1 MTSKI
6 PNASRLASLRAEIT
20 AMRAEIEAL
29 PAQPLPVADAI
40 ARLDAWIAEQAARFD
55 PGSAARA
62 FATERGPLGRVLA
75 VQGLR
80 TGENSVAVDMGPVLC
95 SLFGTEIRE
104 RLGAAIQA
112 QTGTPGPRLADRPRA
127 LASREEELERLEI
140 AEERLIRTAEAE
152 GEPLAR
158 RADATPSIV
167 LAP

>member
-6 PNASRLASLRAEIT
+6 AAATRLASIRDQIAAI
-20 AMRAEIEAL
+20 RAEIEAL
-29 PAQPLPVADAI
+29 PAQPLPTEDALE
-40 ARLDAWIAEQAARFD
+40 RLDRWIAEQAARFD

-95 SLFGTEIRE
+95 SLFGPALRE
-104 RLGAAIQA
+104 QLAAAIQA

-127 LASREEELERLEI
+127 LSSREEELGRLEV
-140 AEERLIRTAEAE
+140 AEERLVRAAEAE
-152 GEPLAR
+152 GEFLAR
-158 RADATPSIV
+158 RADASPAVV
-167 LAP
+167 LSP

>member
-6 PNASRLASLRAEIT
+6 SAASRLASLRDQIAAI
-20 AMRAEIEAL
+20 RAEIEAL
-29 PAQPLPVADAI
+29 PAQPLPVADALE
-40 ARLDAWIAEQAARFD
+40 RLDHWITEQAARFD

-62 FATERGPLGRVLA
+62 FTTTGAPGRVLA

-80 TGENSVAVDMGPVLC
+80 TGENSVATDLAP
-95 SLFGTEIRE
+95 LFCALFTTEIRE

-127 LASREEELERLEI
+127 LASREEELERLEV
-140 AEERLIRTAEAE
+140 AEERLIRAAEVE

-158 RADATPSIV
+158 RPDATPSIV
-167 LAP
+167 LAF

>member
-6 PNASRLASLRAEIT
+6 SAASRLASLRDQIT
-20 AMRAEIEAL
+20 AIRAEIEAL
-29 PAQPLPVADAI
+29 RAQPLPTEDALE
-40 ARLDAWIAEQAARFD
+40 RLDRWIAEQAARFD

-62 FATERGPLGRVLA
+62 FSTERGPLGRVLA
-75 VQGLR
+75 VQGLK
-80 TGENSVAVDMGPVLC
+80 TSENAVATDLAPLLC
-95 SLFGTEIRE
+95 SLFGAEIRE

-112 QTGTPGPRLADRPRA
+112 QTGSPGPRLADRPRA
-127 LASREEELERLEI
+127 LSSRTEELERLEI